1 MLRKREEK
9 KMWDTICDV
18 LLDAGMDT
26 LKLLPFLFVTYLIME
41 WFEHRMETKTQSA
54 VLKAGR
60 LGPLVG
66 GLVGAAPQCGFSAA
80 ASSLFSGGMIT
91 AGTLIAVYLSTSDE
105 MLPIFISEQVP
116 VPTMIKILATKAVMG
131 IVFGFILDLVYHGM
145 MKRPLRYKNITNP
158 HAVHE
163 VCEGEHCHCEEGIF
177 KSAVFHTLQIA
188 LFIFIFG
195 LIIGGIVEGVGEETI
210 SGLFTGIPVVGEL
223 IAGVV
228 GLVPNCAASVVIT
241 ELYLDGVIGAGPM
254 ITGLL
259 VSAGVGL
266 LVLFRLNRRHMKQNL
281 AIVAYLYLIGV
292 ALGVAVDLIG
302 ITF

>member
-1 MLRKREEK
+1 
-9 KMWDTICDV
+9 MWETICDV

-41 WFEHRMETKTQSA
+41 WFEHRMETKSQSA

-131 IVFGFILDLVYHGM
+131 IVFGFLLDLIYHGM

-163 VCEGEHCHCEEGIF
+163 VCEGEHCKCEEGIF
-177 KSAVFHTLQIA
+177 KSAVFHTLQIT

-195 LIIGGIVEGVGEETI
+195 LVIGGIVEGVGEENI

-223 IAGVV
+223 IAGIV

-266 LVLFRLNRRHMKQNL
+266 LVLFRLNHRHMKQNL
-281 AIVAYLYLIGV
+281 TIVAYLYLIGV

>member
-1 MLRKREEK
+1 
-9 KMWDTICDV
+9 MWETICDV

-41 WFEHRMETKTQSA
+41 WFEHRMETKSQSA

-131 IVFGFILDLVYHGM
+131 IVFGFLLDLIYHGM

-163 VCEGEHCHCEEGIF
+163 VCEGEHCKCEEGIF
-177 KSAVFHTLQIA
+177 KSAVFHTLQIT

-195 LIIGGIVEGVGEETI
+195 LVIGGIVEGVGEENI

-223 IAGVV
+223 IAGIV

>member
-1 MLRKREEK
+1 
-9 KMWDTICDV
+9 MWDTIVDV
-18 LLDAGMDT
+18 VADAGLDT
-26 LKLLPFLFVTYLIME
+26 LKLLPFLFVTYLVME

-54 VLKAGR
+54 VRKAGR

-66 GLVGAAPQCGFSAA
+66 GTVGVAPQCGFSAA
-80 ASSLFSGGMIT
+80 ASSLYAGGMIT
-91 AGTLIAVYLSTSDE
+91 AGTLIAVFLSTSDE

-116 VPTMIKILATKAVMG
+116 VGTMAAILATKAVMG
-131 IVFGFILDLVYHGM
+131 IVFGFLLDAVYHGM
-145 MKRPLRYKNITNP
+145 MKRPLRYKNITSP

-163 VCEGEHCHCEEGIF
+163 VCEGEHCGCEEGSIL
-177 KSAVFHTLQIA
+177 KSAIIHTLQIT

-195 LIIGGIVEGVGEETI
+195 LVIGGIIEGVGEETI
-210 SGLFTGIPVVGEL
+210 SGFFSGVPVVGEL
-223 IAGVV
+223 IAGLV
-228 GLVPNCAASVVIT
+228 GLIPNCAASVVIT

-259 VSAGVGL
+259 VGAGVGL

-281 AIVAYLYLIGV
+281 GIVAYLYLVGV
-292 ALGVAVDLIG
+292 LLGVGVEVLG

>member
-1 MLRKREEK
+1 MR
-9 KMWDTICDV
+9 DTICDV

-66 GLVGAAPQCGFSAA
+66 GVVGAAPQCGFSAA

-131 IVFGFILDLVYHGM
+131 IVFGFILDFIYHGM
-145 MKRPLRYKNITNP
+145 MKRPIRYKNITNP

-241 ELYLDGVIGAGPM
+241 ELYLDSVIGAGPM

>member
-1 MLRKREEK
+1 
-9 KMWDTICDV
+9 MWETICDV
-18 LLDAGMDT
+18 LLDAGIDT
-26 LKLLPFLFVTYLIME
+26 LKLIPFLFVTYLLME
-41 WFEHRMETKTQSA
+41 WFEHRMETKSQSA

-60 LGPLVG
+60 LGPLIG

-91 AGTLIAVYLSTSDE
+91 AGTLIAVFLSTSDE

-116 VPTMIKILATKAVMG
+116 IPTMIKILATKAVMG
-131 IVFGFILDLVYHGM
+131 IVFGFLLDLVYHGM

-158 HAVHE
+158 HAVHD
-163 VCEGEHCHCEEGIF
+163 VCENEHCKCEEGIF
-177 KSAVFHTLQIA
+177 KSAIFHTLQIT
-188 LFIFIFG
+188 LFIFIFS

-210 SGLFTGIPVVGEL
+210 SGIFTGIPVVGEL
-223 IAGVV
+223 IAGLV
-228 GLVPNCAASVVIT
+228 GLIPNCAASVVIT

-266 LVLFRLNRRHMKQNL
+266 LVLFRLNRKHLKQNL
-281 AIVAYLYLIGV
+281 AIVGYLYIIGV
-292 ALGVAVDLIG
+292 LLGIAVDLLKLE
-302 ITF
+302 F

>member
-1 MLRKREEK
+1 
-9 KMWDTICDV
+9 MWDTICDV